1 MTQHPQIQIVEGKLV
16 TVRVVHHIYILAE
29 TREQHGEISEKWI
42 NHYEKQNFNCH
53 LWKG

>member
-1 MTQHPQIQIVEGKLV
+1 MTRHPQIQIVEGKLI
-16 TVRVVHHIYILAE
+16 TIRVVNHIYILAE

-42 NHYEKQNFNCH
+42 NQYEKQNFNCH